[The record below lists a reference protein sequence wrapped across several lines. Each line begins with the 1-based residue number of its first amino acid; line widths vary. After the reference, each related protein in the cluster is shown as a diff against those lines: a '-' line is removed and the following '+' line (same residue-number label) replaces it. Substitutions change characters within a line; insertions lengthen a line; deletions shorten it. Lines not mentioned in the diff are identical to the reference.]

1 MNQKR
6 FFPRFHFMIYCLF
19 LTLVISFIL
28 FYTLCHSLSALP
40 WPFPS
45 VASMNEQNLLSY
57 LHQVQ
62 RPSFWAS
69 LTFLRF
75 LIYVCFRFKDLITE
89 YFLCSTKPLSPT
101 IKNPWEKG
109 GEIEKS
115 IELLWRIRFDL
126 FMPRQEKIKRSWSE
140 TICWWGKSSAQNTWR
155 PRRSK
160 AAEDA
165 MLTESRH
172 I

>member
-1 MNQKR
+1 MPSVHGAVLCSKHWPWLASMALDELHKENKSETTTHRVGSYVCIVSHDHLRFSRRLEHCPTKMNQKR

-19 LTLVISFIL
+19 LTSVLSFIL

-62 RPSFWAS
+62 RPSSWAT

-75 LIYVCFRFKDLITE
+75 LIYVCFRE
-89 YFLCSTKPLSPT
+89 M
-101 IKNPWEKG
+101 
-109 GEIEKS
+109 KS
-115 IELLWRIRFDL
+115 H
-126 FMPRQEKIKRSWSE
+126 KK
-140 TICWWGKSSAQNTWR
+140 
-155 PRRSK
+155 
-160 AAEDA
+160 
-165 MLTESRH
+165 
-172 I
+172 